1 MKSEHAKMKHEIDL
15 ISIEVKQNQI
25 RMEMKEKS
33 NLTRIVMKYESNLIS
48 TKAKQ
53 DVIKI
58 KVKRN
63 LIRKN

>member
-48 TKAKQ
+48 TKAK
-53 DVIKI
+53 
-58 KVKRN
+58 
-63 LIRKN
+63 